1 MDSQDRGVLP
11 EEMHHTYSVC
21 PVCLKRIPAKREER
35 DGQIYLVKTCPDH
48 GTFSSVIWRN
58 KRKFA
63 DWRGERPAVGE
74 NENLNC
80 PAGCGLCA
88 EHRRAT
94 CCTLLEITARCN
106 MNCTFCFAEPDGTKD
121 PSLDPVK
128 RWIDDLTDP
137 GKTLLQLSGGE
148 PTVRDDLPEIVAY
161 AKQAGCKYVQ
171 LNSNGLRLG
180 RDPGYA
186 RALAEA
192 GLDSVYL
199 QFDGADDDVYRA
211 LRGRPCL
218 DDKLR
223 AVKACAG
230 AGLGVVLVA
239 TVVRGVNLDKLGD
252 LLRLALELGPS
263 VRGLHLQPA
272 ASFGRFPWDAAAAP
286 RVTLPETMRALAG
299 QSGGLLSVTD
309 FHPPGCEHAL
319 CSFSAVYRRTP
330 EGLALI
336 EGGGDCC
343 APSSRALRAAPVVK
357 QAAASVAAD
366 GGVSLASPIAAE
378 EGARVSRA
386 FTARHWS
393 APPAAEEG
401 SEGTDQGDD
410 FDRFLARAGLA
421 RRFTVSGMAFQD
433 ALTLD
438 LERVRGCCIHVVS
451 PEGLLVPFCLYNLTA
466 LDGTPLY
473 RGADRGV
480 AGAERA

>member
-1 MDSQDRGVLP
+1 MEYLTR
-11 EEMHHTYSVC
+11 SVC
-21 PVCLKRIPAKREER
+21 PVCLRRVDARYEETGPGR
-35 DGQIYLVKTCPDH
+35 MELIKNCPDH
-48 GTFSSVIWRN
+48 GPFRVAAW
-58 KRKFA
+58 
-63 DWRGERPAVGE
+63 VGE
-74 NENLNC
+74 PAMSGWRRPKIPSYPRRPFVEAERGC
-80 PAGCGLCA
+80 PFDCGLCP
-88 EHRRAT
+88 EHGQHT
-94 CCTLLEITARCN
+94 CTGQIEVTARCDLGCPVCYAGSGQAT
-106 MNCTFCFAEPDGTKD
+106 MPDPDLERLGFQ
-121 PSLDPVK
+121 LDRLWEASGACNV
-128 RWIDDLTDP
+128 
-137 GKTLLQLSGGE
+137 QLSGGE
-148 PTVRDDLPEIVAY
+148 PTLRDDLPALVGLARRKGFAFIQV
-161 AKQAGCKYVQ
+161 
-171 LNSNGLRLG
+171 NSNGLRLG

-357 QAAASVAAD
+357 QAAASVAAA

-466 LDGTPLY
+466 LDWTPLY